1 MKYAGFAL
9 LVALCIVMA
18 TAGCMSQSNQS
29 SGGSGIFPG
38 TTTREDLSVKSG
50 IYTQGAGYSESSA
63 MPRLVST
70 PSPAPTGAGNTG
82 TDSKIIRTASLT
94 LEVKDVT
101 GAAET
106 LKGLAIAKGG
116 YVSSTNIQKISG
128 NRLYGT
134 VVLRVPAA
142 AFEDTLAGVKGI
154 GTVKS
159 VSTQSEDVT
168 EEYVDLVAQK
178 TSYQN
183 QLAQYNAIMKKA
195 EKVEDV
201 IAVQQ
206 QIDRVQTELD
216 RLEGRLKYL
225 NSRVDLSTISV
236 YLQEPEPV
244 GGETGHNFVSTLNEG
259 IAGFLG
265 MIDALIIFLFTV
277 LPLIII
283 GGGIYGIYLWRKGK
297 KPAAAP
303 APAETKEIK
312 ETK

>member
-1 MKYAGFAL
+1 MKFAGIAF
-9 LVALCIVMA
+9 LVILCIAAV
-18 TAGCMSQSNQS
+18 TVAGCTGLSTSGSSQSGVVPDTAS
-29 SGGSGIFPG
+29 
-38 TTTREDLSVKSG
+38 REDISVKSLV
-50 IYTQGAGYSESSA
+50 YTNEAGWSGNA
-63 MPRLVST
+63 GTPMPAST
-70 PSPAPTGAGNTG
+70 AVPATSGSG
-82 TDSKIIRTASLT
+82 TPGTMTDTKIIRTASLT
-94 LEVKDVT
+94 LEVPDVT

-106 LKGLAIAKGG
+106 LKGLVTAHGG
-116 YVSSTNIQKISG
+116 YVSSTSIQKTSG

-134 VVLRVPAA
+134 VVLRVPAS
-142 AFEDTLAGVKGI
+142 AFDDTLAGVKGI
-154 GTVKS
+154 GTVRS

-183 QLAQYNAIMKKA
+183 QLAQYNTIMKKA

-201 IAVQQ
+201 ITVQQ

-225 NSRVDLSTISV
+225 NSRVDLSTITV

-265 MIDALIIFLFTV
+265 MIDALIILLFTL

-283 GGGIYGIYLWRKGK
+283 GGGIYGIYRWKKGK
-297 KPAAAP
+297 KPAAV
-303 APAETKEIK
+303 PAESK